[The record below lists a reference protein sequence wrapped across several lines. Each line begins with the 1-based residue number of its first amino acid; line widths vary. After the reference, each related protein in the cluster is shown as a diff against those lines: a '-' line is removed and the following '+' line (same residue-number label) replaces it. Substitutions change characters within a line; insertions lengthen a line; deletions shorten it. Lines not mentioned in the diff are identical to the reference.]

1 MTGPIVDAC
10 PECGATGR
18 FGSCEQMFQALLALD
33 HQRLQPWGEFHG
45 LNVACYLLQHPSQ
58 APHGVDAAHLEL
70 VTAFLEGGL
79 PAARLWERGRVRLN
93 RQQQMLSSRRPV
105 PSRAHHPAYTIE
117 DLSVDGTFPADG
129 YEERMKQWAES
140 VIHERVGNTG

>member
-70 VTAFLEGGL
+70 VTAFAGVGAGL
-79 PAARLWERGRVRLN
+79 GHEAQRC
-93 RQQQMLSSRRPV
+93 SR
-105 PSRAHHPAYTIE
+105 STA
-117 DLSVDGTFPADG
+117 
-129 YEERMKQWAES
+129 
-140 VIHERVGNTG
+140 